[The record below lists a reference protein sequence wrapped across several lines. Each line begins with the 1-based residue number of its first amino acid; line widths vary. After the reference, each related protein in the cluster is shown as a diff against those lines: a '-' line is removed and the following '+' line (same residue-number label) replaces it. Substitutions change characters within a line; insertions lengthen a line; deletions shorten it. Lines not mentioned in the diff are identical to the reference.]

1 MELVDRRIECS
12 LLTGLLRDVRA
23 GNSRVLVVD
32 GDPGVGKS
40 ALMDYV
46 ARQVP
51 DFRLIHAAGAESEME
66 LPYATLHQLC
76 NPVLDRLD
84 RLPAPQRDALRAAF
98 GLNAGSPPDR
108 LMIGPGAL
116 SLLCDV
122 AEEQP
127 LICLIDDLQ
136 WVDNGSAQVLMF
148 LARRLV
154 AESIGLVM
162 ATRVVNPE
170 MAKLPQMDLRG
181 LGRRRCPRSL
191 GHGAWTVPIDEHI
204 RDQIVAESRGN
215 PLALLAS

>member
-1 MELVDRRIECS
+1 
-12 LLTGLLRDVRA
+12 
-23 GNSRVLVVD
+23 
-32 GDPGVGKS
+32 
-40 ALMDYV
+40 MDYV

-76 NPVLDRLD
+76 DPVLDRLD

-162 ATRVVNPE
+162 ANRVVNPGW
-170 MAKLPQMDLRG
+170 PSC
-181 LGRRRCPRSL
+181 RRWTSRSR
-191 GHGAWTVPIDEHI
+191 ATPMPAFSWTW
-204 RDQIVAESRGN
+204 RDRADRR
-215 PLALLAS
+215 AHT